1 MSLPT
6 APPIYD
12 QNNEQIT
19 REAIQNAL
27 DIITQ
32 SQTSGY
38 VAITPVENRSID
50 ANTIS
55 LTNLGQVVA
64 TLILDLQTKGIV

>member
-6 APPIYD
+6 APPSYD
-12 QNNEQIT
+12 QGNEQMT
-19 REAIQNAL
+19 REAVQTAL
-27 DIITQ
+27 DFIVQ
-32 SQTSGY
+32 SQTSSY
-38 VAITPVENRSID
+38 TVVTPTENRSID

-64 TLILDLQTKGIV
+64 TLIRDLQTKGIV

>member
-64 TLILDLQTKGIV
+64 SLILDLQTKGIV